1 MYVCVCLYVC
11 MYVCMYVCKYRGIY
25 FAKSKLRLKSAELA
39 AAQGKDAHASH
50 RRLPSSHLVFDAVS
64 EVGLYNAAIAILKN
78 DPQLQCWV
86 RCPPY
91 PPIVSNCFCFKRC
104 SDAFG
109 SFGSFW
115 YHGSFDGRSQMADLT
130 IVVSGVGKH
139 VEKS

>member
-1 MYVCVCLYVC
+1 

-91 PPIVSNCFCFKRC
+91 PPIVSVSR
-104 SDAFG
+104 DVQMPLDLLVHFG
-109 SFGSFW
+109 TMV
-115 YHGSFDGRSQMADLT
+115 HLMAVPRWPT
-130 IVVSGVGKH
+130 SP
-139 VEKS
+139 